1 MENYHKHSYG
11 SNVFTPD
18 SVVSAESYAKRAV
31 ELGQKTIC
39 SVEHGWQGKYHEYYE
54 MAQKYGLKFI
64 FGTESYWVKDRHSTD
79 KTNGHIIIL
88 AKNEEGRQEIN
99 DMLSTANEDGYYYK
113 PRVDPELIFKLTPQ
127 NVFITSACV
136 AFWKYDDIECFV
148 KQLHEFFGEN
158 FMLEIQ
164 NHNTKKQIE
173 LNKRIK
179 KLATQY
185 KIKLIA
191 GLDSHYIYPEQTQDR
206 DEYLKSKAIHYED
219 EDGWYMD
226 YPDEKTA
233 FDRFMNQGIWNEE
246 EIFQAMNNS
255 NILLTF
261 EDYDSEVF
269 KKNRKLPTLYPDK
282 TQEEKNAI
290 YGHLIT
296 KLFREYTKGM
306 LPEEY
311 DKYYKGVKIEVDT
324 YKETGMVDY
333 PLLDYSIVKRGL
345 EKGGIITATGRG
357 SAVGYFTNTLCG
369 FSKVDRFKAP
379 IKLYPER
386 FISKARILE
395 TNSLPD
401 IDMNV
406 AAQEPFEEA
415 QTEILGRDHA
425 YPMIAFGTLKKKAAF
440 KMYARAQNMDFNLAN
455 KISNQLSQYDEA
467 IKNAS
472 DEEREDI
479 DIYDFVSPEYKEY
492 IEKSKPYWGI
502 IDSKS
507 KAPCAYL
514 LYQGSIRRQ
523 IGLIKCKSETTKREY
538 ITTVVDGTVGENY
551 KFLKNDWLVVETVL
565 LTDLVFKRI
574 GMTPMTVSQLTEAV
588 KNDEKVWWLYANGY
602 TIGVNQC
609 EKPNAMNRLKK
620 YKPQNISELA
630 AFIAG
635 IRPGFK
641 SMYSKFESREPF
653 SYGIPVFDN
662 LIQTPEVPYSF
673 IEYQEQLMSVL
684 NFAGFPMDE
693 CYGII
698 KAIAKKHPEKVK
710 PLKSRFIEGF
720 KEKIKGQCSLEQ
732 TEDETANQI
741 WKIIED
747 NCGYGF
753 NSAHALS
760 MAYDSLYNAWQKAN
774 YPYEFYETL
783 LQHFSK
789 KGKKDKVSALKQEMK
804 EAFGIDEGPMKWGL
818 DNRDF
823 KADPKHHCI
832 NPALVSIKGISK
844 TCASE
849 LYKLSKSGK
858 FESFL
863 AVVCAIKEKTKINT
877 AQLETLIKLDFF
889 SEFGNPNRLLKQVEI
904 FNEYYGAKQLSKATM
919 DEIIPHD
926 DMILLCEKE
935 TEKKYVDV
943 DWKGIVK
950 YLCKATANIKTSIAD
965 RISYEA
971 GCLGYIQ
978 ITAPNFEPNYVYVLD
993 INTKFANKTIQIYV
1007 IKTGE
1012 IRKLKVKARTF
1023 NDNPIAIGDFIRID
1037 LEANEGR
1044 WSKSS
1049 DGKWIQSKTEFETI
1063 LKKYGHIRR

>member
-18 SVVSAESYAKRAV
+18 SVISAESYAKRAV

-64 FGTESYWVKDRHSTD
+64 FGTEAYWVKDRHSTD

-306 LPEEY
+306 PPEEY

-401 IDMNV
+401 
-406 AAQEPFEEA
+406 
-415 QTEILGRDHA
+415 
-425 YPMIAFGTLKKKAAF
+425 
-440 KMYARAQNMDFNLAN
+440 
-455 KISNQLSQYDEA
+455 
-467 IKNAS
+467 
-472 DEEREDI
+472 
-479 DIYDFVSPEYKEY
+479 
-492 IEKSKPYWGI
+492 
-502 IDSKS
+502 
-507 KAPCAYL
+507 
-514 LYQGSIRRQ
+514 
-523 IGLIKCKSETTKREY
+523 
-538 ITTVVDGTVGENY
+538 
-551 KFLKNDWLVVETVL
+551 
-565 LTDLVFKRI
+565 
-574 GMTPMTVSQLTEAV
+574 
-588 KNDEKVWWLYANGY
+588 
-602 TIGVNQC
+602 
-609 EKPNAMNRLKK
+609 
-620 YKPQNISELA
+620 
-630 AFIAG
+630 
-635 IRPGFK
+635 
-641 SMYSKFESREPF
+641 
-653 SYGIPVFDN
+653 
-662 LIQTPEVPYSF
+662 
-673 IEYQEQLMSVL
+673 
-684 NFAGFPMDE
+684 
-693 CYGII
+693 
-698 KAIAKKHPEKVK
+698 
-710 PLKSRFIEGF
+710 
-720 KEKIKGQCSLEQ
+720 
-732 TEDETANQI
+732 
-741 WKIIED
+741 
-747 NCGYGF
+747 
-753 NSAHALS
+753 
-760 MAYDSLYNAWQKAN
+760 
-774 YPYEFYETL
+774 
-783 LQHFSK
+783 
-789 KGKKDKVSALKQEMK
+789 
-804 EAFGIDEGPMKWGL
+804 
-818 DNRDF
+818 
-823 KADPKHHCI
+823 
-832 NPALVSIKGISK
+832 
-844 TCASE
+844 
-849 LYKLSKSGK
+849 
-858 FESFL
+858 
-863 AVVCAIKEKTKINT
+863 
-877 AQLETLIKLDFF
+877 
-889 SEFGNPNRLLKQVEI
+889 
-904 FNEYYGAKQLSKATM
+904 
-919 DEIIPHD
+919 
-926 DMILLCEKE
+926 
-935 TEKKYVDV
+935 
-943 DWKGIVK
+943 
-950 YLCKATANIKTSIAD
+950 
-965 RISYEA
+965 
-971 GCLGYIQ
+971 
-978 ITAPNFEPNYVYVLD
+978 
-993 INTKFANKTIQIYV
+993 
-1007 IKTGE
+1007 
-1012 IRKLKVKARTF
+1012 
-1023 NDNPIAIGDFIRID
+1023 
-1037 LEANEGR
+1037 
-1044 WSKSS
+1044 
-1049 DGKWIQSKTEFETI
+1049 
-1063 LKKYGHIRR
+1063 